1 MAGTTCLT
9 CAHPMREHIDRHLVL
24 RTMELTPLMR
34 KYDIDRAAIWRH
46 RKNHISEDTRKRIIA
61 AALEEAREKEAMA
74 IDSAVTEWKVDTRQA
89 LFNLSQRVEK
99 MLSKAEKDGDLRI
112 GVAVAA
118 ELRRHLEAV
127 AKVQGDLNASQVIV
141 LGDNP
146 AWLKARDHLYA
157 WISTQPTDVRDSFV
171 RHMRKL
177 EGGASHEQAR
187 IAG

>member
-1 MAGTTCLT
+1 MAGTQCLT
-9 CAHPMREHIDRHLVL
+9 CNHPMREHIDRHLIL
-24 RTMELTPLMR
+24 RTMDLTPLMR
-34 KYDIDRAAIWRH
+34 KYDVDRAAIWRH
-46 RKNHISEDTRKRIIA
+46 RRNHISEDQRKAIIA
-61 AALEEAREKEAMA
+61 AALDEAKEKEARQ
-74 IDSAVTEWKVDTRQA
+74 IDAAVTEWKVDTKHA
-89 LFNLSQRVEK
+89 LFQLSQRVEK
-99 MLSKAEKDGDLRI
+99 MLRLAEDKKDIREF
-112 GVAVAA
+112 VAVAA

-141 LGDNP
+141 LGENP

-157 WISTQPTDVRDSFV
+157 WISTQPADVRDSFV